1 MNLATLLFYPTL
13 VFTFLLPLVFSQSI
27 VAVFTMPKLFLLRIF
42 GAVILLLFA
51 WALFKNKRPVFFRT
65 RLNLFITLYGGW
77 LILASLFSSAL
88 FVSLFGVENRFVGL
102 FTLLNYLLLFFT
114 ALHFFGQRRFAIA
127 FFHLG
132 ALTGLITALIGV
144 FQFIY
149 ASFASVLAKLPFFDG
164 AVPFFVYLSREKW
177 LDILP
182 KLDPGTINSYQLSF
196 WLFYGLLLA
205 GIAFV
210 WAGSRLF
217 TDRKHKIF
225 IAVLIGAAFLALQ
238 KFSLNTALAEWSQ
251 APQFRAF
258 STIGHGNHLGGFLAA
273 TLPLSIILF
282 SLARDFSGRVIY
294 GLSSVICFVALIL
307 TASRGAFFGL
317 ALAVFL
323 VVAIGVCKYRARL
336 LLIGRKFF
344 WRVVIAAMVAALAV
358 FFSWGKIATL
368 PIVYRSVET
377 VNFILAGN
385 IPDRFSWWLSSWSMI
400 KDHPVFGVGT
410 EAYRNN
416 YNFYRRAD
424 YRSPL
429 NDQYGITPESSHFE
443 LLNIAA
449 TQGVIGLVLFLLL
462 LIGAW
467 SLMIK
472 AVMRT
477 ADRENGLVIMG
488 FFASSAAYIGQ
499 TMISFGVIAT
509 TTYFYFTLGLGAA
522 AALESLGGERTE
534 LKISRRSW
542 AAAALFSVAVLL
554 FWLGVSQYRA
564 HYYYSRG
571 LEEEQR
577 GRGNEAL
584 ENYNN
589 SIAILPLHYAS
600 YEKKGDIYLLT
611 SNKQP
616 TLPLISDFLNQAINS
631 YGTSLYYSPGL
642 PNVEGNIAQ
651 AYSKLA
657 QVFALSGNRQ
667 GAAEA
672 LKKSKSY
679 AAKAIALGPNNP
691 IFAYT
696 YGDIL
701 VEHGLY
707 DEAFAAYKQ
716 AYDLDP
722 DWQQVAFELSLA
734 AFELKEYPL
743 SRDYLTLAF
752 RKEPENLDLHRLDTD
767 LKKLGF

>member
-1 MNLATLLFYPTL
+1 MNLATLLFYPAL
-13 VFTFLLPLVFSQSI
+13 VFAFLLPLIFSQSI
-27 VAVFTMPKLFLLRIF
+27 MAVFTMPKLFLLRVL
-42 GAVILLLFA
+42 GAVILLLLG
-51 WALFKNKRPVFFRT
+51 WALFKNKRLAFLRT
-65 RLNLFITLYGGW
+65 RLNLFVALYAGW

-88 FVSLFGVENRFVGL
+88 FVSLLGVENRFVGL

-114 ALHFFGQRRFAIA
+114 ALHFFGQRRFVMA
-127 FFHLG
+127 FFHLA

-149 ASFASVLAKLPFFDG
+149 ASFASVVAKLPFFDG
-164 AVPFFVYLSREKW
+164 SVPFFLHLSREKW

-182 KLDPGTINSYQLSF
+182 KLDAGIINSYQLSF

-205 GIAFV
+205 GVAFA
-210 WAGSRLF
+210 WAGARLF
-217 TDRKHKIF
+217 RDRKRRILA
-225 IAVLIGAAFLALQ
+225 AVLIGAAFLALQ

-273 TLPLSIILF
+273 TLPLSLILF
-282 SLARDFSGRVIY
+282 ALARNLSGRVIY
-294 GLSSVICFVALIL
+294 GLSSVICFTTLIL
-307 TASRGAFFGL
+307 TASRGAFLGL
-317 ALAVFL
+317 MFAVS
-323 VVAIGVCKYRARL
+323 VVAAIVLHKYRARFW
-336 LLIGRKFF
+336 LIGKKFF
-344 WRVVIAAMVAALAV
+344 WGGMIASMIAVLAV
-358 FFSWGKIATL
+358 FFSWSKIATL

-377 VNFILAGN
+377 ANFILAGN
-385 IPDRFSWWLSSWSMI
+385 MPDRFSWWLSSLAMI
-400 KDHPVFGVGT
+400 KDHPVFGVGPET
-410 EAYRNN
+410 YRNN

-443 LLNIAA
+443 LLNIAV
-449 TQGVIGLVLFLLL
+449 TQGLPGLILFLTL

-467 SLMIK
+467 ALMIK
-472 AVMRT
+472 AFLRA
-477 ADRENGLVIMG
+477 ADRETGLLIAG
-488 FFASSAAYIGQ
+488 FFAASAAYIGQ

-509 TTYFYFTLGLGAA
+509 TAYFYLTLGLGAA

-534 LKISRRSW
+534 VKIGRKGW
-542 AAAALFSVAVLL
+542 AAAALFCSGLL
-554 FWLGVSQYRA
+554 LLWLGVIQYRA

-584 ENYNN
+584 ADYNR
-589 SIAILPLHYAS
+589 SIAILPFHYAA

-611 SNKQP
+611 ANKQA
-616 TLPLISDFLNQAINS
+616 TLSLISDFLNQAINN
-631 YGTSLYYSPGL
+631 YRTSLSYAPGL
-642 PNVEGNIAQ
+642 PHVEGNIAQ

-657 QVFALSGNRQ
+657 QVFALAGNRQ
-667 GAAEA
+667 GEAEA
-672 LKKSKSY
+672 LKQSKDS
-679 AAKAIALGPNNP
+679 AAKAIAMGPNNP

-701 VEHGLY
+701 VEHGLHA
-707 DEAFAAYKQ
+707 EAFTAYKQ

-722 DWQQVAFELSLA
+722 DWEQAAFELALA
-734 AFELKEYPL
+734 AFELKNHAL
-743 SRDYLTLAF
+743 SRDYLTVAL